1 MTLFGKVISCFA
13 LRQIRIKN
21 NYGHSMYGYKAVV
34 SPAFSGWLVYTQL
47 SFASD
52 IDSECCLFKITNVY
66 AFTSII
72 ANIPE
77 LKELSV
83 LYIHV

>member
-1 MTLFGKVISCFA
+1 MTLFGKVISFFA
-13 LRQIRIKN
+13 LRQIMVKN

-52 IDSECCLFKITNVY
+52 IDSE
-66 AFTSII
+66 
-72 ANIPE
+72 
-77 LKELSV
+77 
-83 LYIHV
+83 